1 MHALTIEQINE
12 GLEQLSDWVYEDNN
26 IVKKIETIDFI
37 QAIGVIVRIAL
48 EAEKMDHHPTIENT
62 YNKII
67 IRLSTHDASGITEK
81 DFALAKKIDN
91 LVSG

>member
-1 MHALTIEQINE
+1 MNALTIEQINE
-12 GLEQLSDWVYEDNN
+12 GLQQLSGWVYDDNN
-26 IVKKIETIDFI
+26 IVKKIEVTDFI
-37 QAIGVIVRIAL
+37 EAIGVIVMLAF
-48 EAEKMDHHPTIENT
+48 EAEKMNHHPTIENT

-91 LVSG
+91 LVSE

>member
-48 EAEKMDHHPTIENT
+48 EAEKMNHHPTIENT

-91 LVSG
+91 LVSE

>member
-91 LVSG
+91 LVSE